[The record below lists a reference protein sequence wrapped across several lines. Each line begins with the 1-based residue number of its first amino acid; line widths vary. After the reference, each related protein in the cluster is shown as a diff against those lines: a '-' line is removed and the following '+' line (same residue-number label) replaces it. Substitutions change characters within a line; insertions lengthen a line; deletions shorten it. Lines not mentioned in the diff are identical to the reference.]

1 MTVGQKNIGSLP
13 VRDGV
18 AGDGLESGA
27 ELADT
32 EVTVALY
39 AGDGFVEWVQEADHC
54 PGIKVVFLLI
64 GAGIGDIPQ
73 EDEFLAFFL
82 VVEF

>member
-1 MTVGQKNIGSLP
+1 M
-13 VRDGV
+13 
-18 AGDGLESGA
+18 AGNGLESGA
-27 ELADT
+27 ELADA
-32 EVTVALY
+32 EVTVAFY
-39 AGDGFVEWVQEADHC
+39 AGDGFVERVQEADHC
-54 PGIKVVFLLI
+54 PGIEIVFLLI